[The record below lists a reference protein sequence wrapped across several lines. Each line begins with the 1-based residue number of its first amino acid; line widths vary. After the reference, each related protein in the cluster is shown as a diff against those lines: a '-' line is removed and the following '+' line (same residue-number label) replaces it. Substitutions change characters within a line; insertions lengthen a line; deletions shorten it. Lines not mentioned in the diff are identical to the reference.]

1 MEELSLD
8 NILNGDDIQS
18 LFESGSSEEPEETK
32 EDSQE
37 ENQENKDDK
46 SINTSEVNFEELFG
60 ANPESVGS
68 EEGKEDKKDTHSSEG
83 NSTSPKNKNFFSSI
97 ATAFAEEGILP
108 NLDEEKANNIKSADD
123 LKAAINEY
131 IQSELDD
138 NYKRV
143 NDALANGVEPS
154 TIRKYESAINYLNN
168 ITDEVL
174 EEESDETENLRKQLI
189 YQDYINRG
197 FSQERATKA
206 VNKSVEG
213 GTDIDDAK
221 DALAALKE
229 LYIGQYSKEI
239 EKAKSDAKA
248 YKDAIEE
255 RQKKVAKQL
264 SDDKTLFF
272 GAIKLDKP
280 TQKRVIE
287 NISKQSYKDSATGQQ
302 FTELQK
308 YARENPD
315 DFTMNVGILYTLTD
329 GFKSIDKLVNSRVKQ
344 EMKKGFKSLEERLNN
359 SARDS
364 DGNLNFFSGVNDS
377 NSYIGKDIE
386 FAV

>member
-18 LFESGSSEEPEETK
+18 LFESSSSEEPEETK
-32 EDSQE
+32 EDPQE
-37 ENQENKDDK
+37 EGQENKDDK

-229 LYIGQYSKEI
+229 LYIGQYNKEI

-287 NISKQSYKDSATGQQ
+287 NISKQSYRDSATGQQ
-302 FTELQK
+302 FTELQR

-344 EMKKGFKSLEERLNN
+344 EMKKGFKSLEEKLNN